1 MGDYENRIKA
11 YLDKRA
17 AEDELFAKSYA
28 KENKSLDECCLYVLG
43 EALKKATSYKGGKAA
58 VMDDDT
64 VFGLAVHYYDEDN
77 IKVKPLS
84 GVRPAVST
92 SSEKPQ
98 QPAPKVEYKPTKKDR
113 ENAKK
118 EAMERLIEEERA
130 KLHAPRK
137 RQHVEPVQSNQM
149 SLFA

>member
-1 MGDYENRIKA
+1 MDDYKQKIKA

-17 AEDELFAKSYA
+17 KEDELFAKSYA
-28 KENKSLDECCLYVLG
+28 KEKKSLDECCLYVLG
-43 EALKKATSYKGGKAA
+43 EALKKSVAYGRAKAS
-58 VMDDDT
+58 VMDDET

-84 GVRPAVST
+84 GVRVSATTSTEKKPA
-92 SSEKPQ
+92 
-98 QPAPKVEYKPTKKDR
+98 APEYKPTKKDR
-113 ENAKK
+113 EDAKK
-118 EAMERLIEEERA
+118 LAMERLIEEERA
-130 KLHAPRK
+130 KMHNPRK

>member
-1 MGDYENRIKA
+1 MSDYQNKIKD

-28 KENKSLDECCLYVLG
+28 KEKKSLDECCLYVLG
-43 EALKKATSYKGGKAA
+43 EALKKSVCKNGVKAT
-58 VMDDDT
+58 VMSDEE

-84 GVRPAVST
+84 GIRSSVST
-92 SSEKPQ
+92 SATTEK
-98 QPAPKVEYKPTKKDR
+98 KTSVEYKPTKKDR

-118 EAMERLIEEERA
+118 AAMERLIEEERA
-130 KLHAPRK
+130 KMHTPRK